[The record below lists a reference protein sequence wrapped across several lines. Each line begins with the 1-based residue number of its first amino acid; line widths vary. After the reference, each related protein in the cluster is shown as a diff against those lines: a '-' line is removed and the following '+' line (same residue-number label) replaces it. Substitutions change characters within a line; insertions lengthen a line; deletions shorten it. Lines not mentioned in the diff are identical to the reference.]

1 MSEFP
6 IDAESAKFALS
17 QSWEVHR
24 QAFGPILEPMFE
36 DAPQLRIVLVNALNH
51 ISRREMERGMQL
63 LKQLQPH
70 CVCDEDKAGYAFFV
84 GLCFEMGGAAKQ
96 SFDWYEKANAIGH
109 SFFLP
114 YLKLAKTAQ
123 GAGELEKAK
132 ALYGQ
137 AIRCLL
143 QAPQGVQNALAK
155 DEVLLGAAYANLT
168 SCLTMLRELEEAKA
182 AWQEAEKYPQ
192 QPAAYATA
200 AILYA
205 ALKDRERCD
214 EYLAKLDGT
223 MPALLPQTRRTAYQ
237 ILSNLH
243 PAFMEFEE

>member
-1 MSEFP
+1 MENMDF
-6 IDAESAKFALS
+6 ESMQAALA

-36 DAPQLRIVLVNALNH
+36 EMPQLRVVLVNALNY
-51 ISRREMERGMQL
+51 ISRREVERGMEL

-70 CVCDEDKAGYAFFV
+70 CTADADKAGYAFFV

-96 SFDWYEKANAIGH
+96 SRDWYEKANAIGH
-109 SFFLP
+109 SFYLP
-114 YLKLAKTAQ
+114 YLKLAKAAH
-123 GAGELEKAK
+123 GKGELEQAK

-137 AIRCLL
+137 AIRCLNE
-143 QAPQGVQNALAK
+143 APLGVQNALAQ
-155 DEVLLGAAYANLT
+155 DEVLLGAAYTNLT
-168 SCLTMLRELEEAKA
+168 SCLTMLHRLDEAQA
-182 AWQEAEKYPQ
+182 AWKQAEKYPL

-200 AILYA
+200 AILCA

-214 EYLAKLDGT
+214 EYLEKLGQR

-243 PAFMEFEE
+243 PAFMEFDE